1 MKRCLPYLIA
11 IALFVLFWLFN
22 TEPVNSV
29 VGRY

>member
-11 IALFVLFWLFN
+11 IACAAAFWLFN